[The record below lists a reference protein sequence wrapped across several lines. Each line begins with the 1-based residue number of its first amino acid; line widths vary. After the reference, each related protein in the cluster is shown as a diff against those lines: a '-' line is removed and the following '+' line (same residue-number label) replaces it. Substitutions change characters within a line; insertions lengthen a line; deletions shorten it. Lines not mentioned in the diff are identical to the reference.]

1 MKFLKNALKIL
12 IVSGIMITALNAM
25 AQHERLYYAV
35 EIDGVLC
42 GYATT
47 DVSEIAYQGSPAI
60 ETRDTVHLML
70 KALGQDMNMMII
82 SKHVFRPGSDRI
94 LLNRSKFD
102 YDAGNVVET
111 INEVFDGYVLRT
123 ELPRE
128 SPDTI
133 FVDNDVIF
141 DNPLGAPFLVRD
153 FVQNSEKE
161 KTYSV
166 YDNMRGRVIKQ
177 RYTLE
182 DEETVNLAGK
192 DHDVMVFN
200 VFNATDGMN
209 TRTWVRKSDG
219 MTLRFEVMN
228 RNIYLADEAVAK
240 QISTVDLDN
249 SIFAKVGKNI
259 PAFMDMSY
267 LRVKADI
274 KSAGEGISVES
285 LNFPGQKFE
294 GTVEDNHVKGI
305 FEIEPRWYDGQGA
318 PPFPPDFKDNEAL
331 KKYLEPELLIESDHP
346 EIIAKAKEITA
357 GAADSWDA
365 AVRLSKWV
373 GHEVRGAVPGG
384 TSALNTLRTME
395 GECGSHSRLLAA
407 LCRASGIPARLSVG
421 CMYSPWYGG
430 SFGQHAWN
438 EVYMGEDIGW
448 VAIDA
453 TILEFDYV
461 DAGHVRLGE
470 MTSFQPVSMEILDYR
485 IAGDTGQMAGA
496 EVPPEFAS
504 LIGPYTNK
512 ENRNVLEVQYSSGG
526 IAVDIMGRILLALHP
541 PDEEGRRYAKLSD
554 AVCFSFPENENG
566 EVDRM
571 VITEKVYAMKKLDEE
586 VILSDDV
593 PSEMAGYIGNYVI
606 FQLQAE
612 FSVSYEDGSLTMKLP
627 DVEGTR
633 MLEKTSEE
641 ERWRDPVDGKEY
653 AFKKNSEGKVE
664 GMNIFVTSILEKG
677 ATAAWI
683 VEKAIEKDGLE
694 AAAATFREL
703 WNNRALDPEN
713 TEKDMND
720 LGYKYLNGDKTEEAL
735 LVFGLN
741 VETFPQS
748 WNVYDSYG
756 EALMKKGDDQGAVE
770 YYEKSIGLNPDNE
783 NGKKMLEKL
792 RSQE

>member
-1 MKFLKNALKIL
+1 MRSLKKTLDLLCVL
-12 IVSGIMITALNAM
+12 IIFFTAIRAG
-25 AQHERLYYAV
+25 AQDGRIFYAV

-47 DVSEIAYQGSPAI
+47 DVSDITCQGSPAI

-70 KALGQDMNMMII
+70 KALGQDMNMKII
-82 SKHVFRPGSDRI
+82 SKHVFRPESYKMI
-94 LLNRSKFD
+94 LNRSKFD

-128 SPDTI
+128 LPDTI
-133 FVDNDVIF
+133 PTGDDVIF
-141 DNPLGAPFLVRD
+141 DNPLSAPFLIKD
-153 FVQNSEKE
+153 FVQEGEKE
-161 KTYSV
+161 KTYRV
-166 YDNMRGRVIKQ
+166 FDYMRGRIVDQ
-177 RYTLE
+177 RYTLL
-182 DEETVNLAGK
+182 DEETISLAGK

-200 VFNATDGMN
+200 VFNATDGLN
-209 TRTWVRKSDG
+209 SKFWVRKTDG
-219 MTLRFEVMN
+219 MTLRLEVMN

-267 LRVKADI
+267 LRVKADL
-274 KSAGEGISVES
+274 KSAGEGLSVES

-318 PPFPPDFKDNEAL
+318 PPFPPDHKGNKEL
-331 KKYLEPELLIESDHP
+331 KKYLEPELFIESDHP
-346 EIIAKAKEITA
+346 EIIAKAKEVTA

-365 AVRLSKWV
+365 VVRLSKWV
-373 GHEVRGAVPGG
+373 GHEIRGAVPGG
-384 TSALNTLRTME
+384 TSAINTLRTME

-461 DAGHVRLGE
+461 DAGHVKLGE
-470 MTSFQPVSMEILDYR
+470 MTSFQPVSMEILDYK

-504 LIGPYTNK
+504 LIGPYTNMK
-512 ENRNVLEVQYSSGG
+512 DRNVLEVQYSGGG
-526 IAVDIMGRILLALHP
+526 IAVDIMGRMLLALHP
-541 PDEEGRRYAKLSD
+541 PDGQGRRYAKLSD
-554 AVCFSFPENENG
+554 AVYFSFPENENG

-571 VITEKVYAMKKLDEE
+571 LITEKVYAMKKLDEE
-586 VILSDDV
+586 VSIAEEV
-593 PSEMAGYIGNYVI
+593 PSELAGYIGNYVI
-606 FQLQAE
+606 FQLQAG
-612 FSVSYEDGSLTMKLP
+612 FSVSYEDGSLAMKLP

-633 MLEKTSEE
+633 ALEKTSEE
-641 ERWRDPVDGKEY
+641 DRWKDPVDGKEY

-664 GMNIFVTSILEKG
+664 GMNIYVTNILHKG

-694 AAAATFREL
+694 VAAASFREL

-720 LGYKYLNGDKTEEAL
+720 LGYKYLNDSKTEEAL
-735 LVFGLN
+735 MVFGLN

-756 EALMKKGDDQGAVE
+756 EALMKKGDTVKAVKN
-770 YYEKSIGLNPDNE
+770 YERSLELNPGNE